1 LIHWKKTW
9 IEVLFEASGTLAWKL
24 NRAGR
29 LAWISGSLYQEGWPE
44 NLTELTAE
52 DWTGKTEGWPL
63 MPKILL
69 ELRSQI
75 LEYPFSK

>member
-52 DWTGKTEGWPL
+52 DW
-63 MPKILL
+63 
-69 ELRSQI
+69 
-75 LEYPFSK
+75 